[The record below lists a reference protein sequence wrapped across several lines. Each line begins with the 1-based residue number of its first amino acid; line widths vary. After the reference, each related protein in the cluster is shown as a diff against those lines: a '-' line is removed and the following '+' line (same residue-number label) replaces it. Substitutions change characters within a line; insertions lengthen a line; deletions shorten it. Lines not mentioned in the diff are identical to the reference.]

1 MPMRHAA
8 QAARVSRAFL
18 SSWRCHPNLAFSK
31 ETLGLNENA
40 CVNVKKSK
48 YFASTV
54 RHIMK
59 NHSGIGVKTFRLD
72 SRRTPM
78 YNFPCSLL
86 SDGGGESLRY
96 LHLAGCNFHPTVRF
110 GCLRSL
116 TRLQLCAVCIA
127 GDELECLL
135 SSAFALE
142 RLALKHCSGIICLKI
157 PCLQKLNH
165 LEVLTCI
172 GLHVVESKAPNLSS
186 FCLAGDL
193 DMELS
198 ILGTSRIRKY
208 ERFCSGTV
216 FYARTEL
223 PSSMPNLETLT
234 ICSETETVD
243 TPMVHSRFLHLKCL
257 TIILGGQT
265 YDVFSLVS
273 FLYASPCLETFI
285 LNRISLLEDPPIL
298 RNVSEHHHSKLKQV
312 EMIRF
317 SSVKSL
323 VELTCHILDSATCTV
338 NKCGKCFPIRRD
350 ALVEAQRALLAIQT
364 YIKPKVPSTIQLNIL
379 EPCSRCHV
387 VEMSL

>member
-1 MPMRHAA
+1 MRHAA

-72 SRRTPM
+72 DSFLYNTYKFRHVDLENWLQIAIKPGIEELDLSLSRRTPM

-208 ERFCSGTV
+208 ERFCSGAV

-234 ICSETETVD
+234 ICSETEV
-243 TPMVHSRFLHLKCL
+243 
-257 TIILGGQT
+257 
-265 YDVFSLVS
+265 
-273 FLYASPCLETFI
+273 
-285 LNRISLLEDPPIL
+285 
-298 RNVSEHHHSKLKQV
+298 
-312 EMIRF
+312 
-317 SSVKSL
+317 
-323 VELTCHILDSATCTV
+323 
-338 NKCGKCFPIRRD
+338 
-350 ALVEAQRALLAIQT
+350 
-364 YIKPKVPSTIQLNIL
+364 
-379 EPCSRCHV
+379 
-387 VEMSL
+387 